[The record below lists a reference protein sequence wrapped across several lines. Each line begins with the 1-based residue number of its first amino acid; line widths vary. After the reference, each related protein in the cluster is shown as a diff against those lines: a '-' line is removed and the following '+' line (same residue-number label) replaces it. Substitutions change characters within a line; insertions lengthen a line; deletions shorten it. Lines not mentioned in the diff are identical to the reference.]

1 MQDYGESN
9 RKFDS
14 FMQIDLKYFF
24 PNWNALTKTFTIV
37 ILSRKFL

>member
-1 MQDYGESN
+1 MPLMQDYGESN

-24 PNWNALTKTFTIV
+24 SKLECFN
-37 ILSRKFL
+37 